1 MYFIRLLFIISIS
14 FQSIVYANSE
24 GYDHIL
30 GVYVEFDEDCFEEG
44 DSFYMFDYSD
54 GNYHYIDIYDM
65 NNYNDRVQIEIY
77 DYTKDELRYI
87 DLESN
92 VCD

>member
-1 MYFIRLLFIISIS
+1 MYFIRLLFIISIL

-30 GVYVEFDEDCFEEG
+30 GAYVEFDEDCFEEG